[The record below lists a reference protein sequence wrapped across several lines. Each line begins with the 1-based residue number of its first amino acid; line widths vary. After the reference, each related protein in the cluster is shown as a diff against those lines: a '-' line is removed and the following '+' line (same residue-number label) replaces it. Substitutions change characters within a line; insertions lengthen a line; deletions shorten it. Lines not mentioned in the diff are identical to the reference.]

1 MAGLKLTEIFL
12 KTKEELIGT
21 SIYFTIKDVEFKD
34 NEAVVVLNEIPTM
47 QIKISSKIETKS
59 FSRRKRN

>member
-47 QIKISSKIETKS
+47 QIKISSKIKTKS